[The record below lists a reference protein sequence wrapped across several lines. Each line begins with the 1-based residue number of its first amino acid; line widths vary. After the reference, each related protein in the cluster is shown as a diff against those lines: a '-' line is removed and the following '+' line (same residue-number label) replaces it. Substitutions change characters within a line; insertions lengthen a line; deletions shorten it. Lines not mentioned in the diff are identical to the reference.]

1 MEMAQKSK
9 EKQQIQQEILDNR
22 RAIQCCEVQMSG
34 VRTLIARYE
43 DEYDD
48 LRSAIGNLS
57 TVIQNI
63 EGIQTYYN
71 HVICTYTGEI
81 HRWWGSEY
89 NYADLEFGHID
100 TDVENCQTQVEDMQT
115 QMREKRFTKKTVGGA
130 IMGSLH
136 IDLDTLQLGMKE
148 VTDAIGDI
156 HKVNTE
162 YKQEGVTS
170 LPSYQALQ
178 EQLEMLDKLSDSM
191 KDIMMLVTQSVTN
204 AYTALLGVDA
214 QAAEDMNK

>member
-22 RAIQCCEVQMSG
+22 RAIQRCEVQMSG

-81 HRWWGSEY
+81 HQWWGSEY

-115 QMREKRFTKKTVGGA
+115 HLQKEQEK
-130 IMGSLH
+130 I
-136 IDLDTLQLGMKE
+136 I
-148 VTDAIGDI
+148 I
-156 HKVNTE
+156 
-162 YKQEGVTS
+162 
-170 LPSYQALQ
+170 
-178 EQLEMLDKLSDSM
+178 SD
-191 KDIMMLVTQSVTN
+191 Q
-204 AYTALLGVDA
+204 
-214 QAAEDMNK
+214 

>member
-1 MEMAQKSK
+1 MAQKSK
-9 EKQQIQQEILDNR
+9 EKQQIKQEILDNR
-22 RAIQCCEVQMSG
+22 RAIQRCEVQMSG

-81 HRWWGSEY
+81 HQWWGSEY

-100 TDVENCQTQVEDMQT
+100 TDVKNCQTQVEDMQT
-115 QMREKRFTKKTVGGA
+115 QMREKRTWLEGEIETLNQQIRTYQKE
-130 IMGSLH
+130 I
-136 IDLDTLQLGMKE
+136 DTLVSANKDLRK
-148 VTDAIGDI
+148 
-156 HKVNTE
+156 
-162 YKQEGVTS
+162 
-170 LPSYQALQ
+170 
-178 EQLEMLDKLSDSM
+178 KL
-191 KDIMMLVTQSVTN
+191 
-204 AYTALLGVDA
+204 
-214 QAAEDMNK
+214 

>member
-22 RAIQCCEVQMSG
+22 RAIQRCEVQMSG
-34 VRTLIARYE
+34 VRTLVARYE

-81 HRWWGSEY
+81 HQWWGSEY

-115 QMREKRFTKKTVGGA
+115 QMREKRTWLEGEIETLNQQ
-130 IMGSLH
+130 IRTYQNE
-136 IDLDTLQLGMKE
+136 IDTLVSANKDLRK
-148 VTDAIGDI
+148 
-156 HKVNTE
+156 
-162 YKQEGVTS
+162 
-170 LPSYQALQ
+170 
-178 EQLEMLDKLSDSM
+178 KL
-191 KDIMMLVTQSVTN
+191 
-204 AYTALLGVDA
+204 
-214 QAAEDMNK
+214 

>member
-1 MEMAQKSK
+1 MAQKSK

-22 RAIQCCEVQMSG
+22 RAIQRYEVQMSG

-81 HRWWGSEY
+81 HQWWGSEY

-100 TDVENCQTQVEDMQT
+100 TDV
-115 QMREKRFTKKTVGGA
+115 R
-130 IMGSLH
+130 
-136 IDLDTLQLGMKE
+136 
-148 VTDAIGDI
+148 
-156 HKVNTE
+156 
-162 YKQEGVTS
+162 
-170 LPSYQALQ
+170 
-178 EQLEMLDKLSDSM
+178 KLSDTGRRYADSDAGKKNM
-191 KDIMMLVTQSVTN
+191 VRRRDRSLESTN
-204 AYTALLGVDA
+204 KNISKRDRHARKCEQWFARKL
-214 QAAEDMNK
+214 

>member
-22 RAIQCCEVQMSG
+22 RAIQRCEVQMSG

-48 LRSAIGNLS
+48 LRSAIGNVS

-81 HRWWGSEY
+81 HQWG
-89 NYADLEFGHID
+89 
-100 TDVENCQTQVEDMQT
+100 
-115 QMREKRFTKKTVGGA
+115 
-130 IMGSLH
+130 
-136 IDLDTLQLGMKE
+136 
-148 VTDAIGDI
+148 
-156 HKVNTE
+156 
-162 YKQEGVTS
+162 
-170 LPSYQALQ
+170 
-178 EQLEMLDKLSDSM
+178 EM
-191 KDIMMLVTQSVTN
+191 
-204 AYTALLGVDA
+204 
-214 QAAEDMNK
+214 